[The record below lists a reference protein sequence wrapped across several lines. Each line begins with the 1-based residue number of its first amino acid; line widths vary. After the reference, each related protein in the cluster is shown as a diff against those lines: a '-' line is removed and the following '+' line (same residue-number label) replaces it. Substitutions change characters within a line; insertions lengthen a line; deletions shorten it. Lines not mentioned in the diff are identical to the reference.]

1 MARTDNCWEDI
12 LGTYIQMINP
22 SGWDLLING
31 SNHYINFNTLNGSMG
46 YGFRDNGG
54 TIQWKNSGGSWA
66 NIGAGG
72 GSGNVI
78 GPATNTDSYVPQ
90 WNGTNSLTLKN
101 GLLASYVNT
110 GSSLVLR
117 DSAGNGAFNNVVVTT
132 TPVVSSGQTIAL
144 TYGSGRVQK
153 ITGTNTVTF
162 NLPAATYLTAGE
174 QYEFDNDSTGV
185 VTIYKNDGTTLVNTV
200 VLGGYM
206 IVVNTDNTT
215 TNGVWSTYYYLP
227 DNVTFGDMG
236 LLMPNSIIEVGDG
249 SVTAPSY
256 SFATDPAT
264 GLYHTGTGAT
274 GAILAAIN
282 GVQKIAL
289 TATDFTLSAILNG
302 GTAAGS
308 YLSYKSTTG
317 TGTAAGIAHQWLGGT
332 NGGTVIATMLNNGN
346 IGIGMATPNATL
358 VVNGSTVIGIGA
370 LSTSATDGFLYIP
383 TCAGQ
388 PTGVPTTQTGTVPIV
403 FDTVNNRLWIYA
415 GSQWN

>member
-174 QYEFDNDSTGV
+174 QYEFDNDSTGA

-274 GAILAAIN
+274 GAILAAVN
-282 GVQKIAL
+282 GVNVL
-289 TATDFTLSAILNG
+289 
-302 GTAAGS
+302 
-308 YLSYKSTTG
+308 
-317 TGTAAGIAHQWLGGT
+317 
-332 NGGTVIATMLNNGN
+332 TMLAGGN
-346 IGIGMATPNATL
+346 VGIGTTTPNAKL
-358 VVNGSTVIGIGA
+358 VVNGSTVIGTGA